1 MICAG
6 LASPLSHWDSVF
18 AKSNKELSKE
28 LALGLVQGE
37 GERGRGRTHLR
48 TRQGRRKVWLLAF
61 SAGLCESVG
70 VGACGHIVL
79 NCVEVQKCTRE

>member
-1 MICAG
+1 MICTG

-37 GERGRGRTHLR
+37 GEGEG
-48 TRQGRRKVWLLAF
+48 
-61 SAGLCESVG
+61 AGLTSGPGKAEER
-70 VGACGHIVL
+70 CGF
-79 NCVEVQKCTRE
+79 